1 MQVITLNSELFSL
14 KCHELI
20 SKVDFK
26 PDLVI
31 GILNGGGFVL
41 DEIKTKYNFES
52 NNFGLVK
59 YQRYNKLKNNFI
71 INFLIKLLPYYASN
85 RLRNIESYLGKKS
98 ITSINLSELSNIEI
112 DLNIKVNLDKSI
124 NSILIIDDAIDT
136 GRTIFIVKNNLS
148 KLFPKAIIK
157 TAVISWTLE
166 MSIIKPDY
174 HIFKNV
180 LVRFPWSKDY
190 KKNTNFEK

>member
-1 MQVITLNSELFSL
+1 MQVITLNTEIFSL

-20 SKVDFK
+20 SKIEFK
-26 PDLVI
+26 PDLVV

-41 DEIKTKYNFES
+41 NDIKNKYNFES
-52 NNFGLVK
+52 YNFELVK
-59 YQRYNKLKNNFI
+59 YQRYSKLKNNPI
-71 INFLIKLLPYYASN
+71 VKFLIKLLPYKVSN
-85 RLRNIESYLGKKS
+85 WVRKIESKRAQKS
-98 ITSINLSELSNIEI
+98 IATLNLSELSNIEI
-112 DLNIKVNLDKSI
+112 DLNFTTSLDKTIS
-124 NSILIIDDAIDT
+124 SILIVDDAIDT

-148 KLFPKAIIK
+148 KLFPNAHIK
-157 TAVISWTLE
+157 TAVIAWTLE

>member
-20 SKVDFK
+20 SKVDFN

-59 YQRYNKLKNNFI
+59 YKRYNKLKNNPI
-71 INFLIKLLPYYASN
+71 VNFLIRLLPYKVSN
-85 RLRNIESYLGKKS
+85 WVRNIESNIAKKS
-98 ITSINLSELSNIEI
+98 IVTLNLSELSNIEI
-112 DLNIKVNLDKSI
+112 DLNFTANLDRTIS
-124 NSILIIDDAIDT
+124 SILIIDDAIDT

-190 KKNTNFEK
+190 